1 MPNPTKDSKLTL
13 APRPVM
19 LPPKGAGYMIV
30 NGKKV
35 YTGRNW
41 GKMYKSAG
49 GKMSKYYADG
59 GMVITGRD

>member
-1 MPNPTKDSKLTL
+1 MPKPIKDPKLTL
-13 APRPVM
+13 APRPVF

-41 GKMYKSAG
+41 GKMYKNKG
-49 GKMSKYYADG
+49 GKISKYYKAG
-59 GMVITGRD
+59 GNVLTCR